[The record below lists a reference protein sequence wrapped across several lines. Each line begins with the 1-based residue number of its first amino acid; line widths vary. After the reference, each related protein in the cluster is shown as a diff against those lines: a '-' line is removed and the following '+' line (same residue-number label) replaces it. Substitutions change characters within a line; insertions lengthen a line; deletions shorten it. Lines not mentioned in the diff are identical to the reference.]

1 MNQRLEILAAIRV
14 DVLVSIFNFLENL
27 FFTEV
32 VQLIVRVDSII
43 DVGVKV
49 RAHKF
54 NCVITY
60 SLE

>member
-1 MNQRLEILAAIRV
+1 MNQRLEVLAAIRV

-32 VQLIVRVDSII
+32 VQLVVCVDSII

-54 NCVITY
+54 NGVITY